1 MNKLFNKP
9 VKVYLA
15 GPFFSEKQIQKVEQ
29 LEKAL
34 LDNKT
39 VSSIFSP
46 MRCQRPEELA
56 EEIED
61 FTPEWAKITMENDV
75 KEVEAAD
82 IIIAIVDF
90 DDEDTDSGTA
100 WELGYAIAQ
109 EKPTYLIRFE
119 ETVPTN
125 IMLTE
130 RNRAFF
136 TEINQ
141 IRNYDFF
148 ASPVIPY
155 SGKYQ

>member
-1 MNKLFNKP
+1 
-9 VKVYLA
+9 
-15 GPFFSEKQIQKVEQ
+15 
-29 LEKAL
+29 
-34 LDNKT
+34 
-39 VSSIFSP
+39 
-46 MRCQRPEELA
+46 
-56 EEIED
+56 
-61 FTPEWAKITMENDV
+61 MENDV

-141 IRNYDFF
+141 IRNYDFL
-148 ASPVIPY
+148 ASPAIPY